1 MELRGLISNI
11 DLGGLVSI
19 NVQGLAGINYLQ
31 RITGIIN
38 LRGLEGIGVY
48 VYVGVEVGIDLEGV
62 ASISL
67 R

>member
-1 MELRGLISNI
+1 M
-11 DLGGLVSI
+11 SI

-38 LRGLEGIGVY
+38 LRGLEGIGVN

>member
-1 MELRGLISNI
+1 
-11 DLGGLVSI
+11 VSI
-19 NVQGLAGINYLQ
+19 NVQELAGINLQ

-48 VYVGVEVGIDLEGV
+48 VYVGVGVGIDLEGV

>member
-1 MELRGLISNI
+1 M
-11 DLGGLVSI
+11 SI
-19 NVQGLAGINYLQ
+19 NVQGLAGINLQ

-38 LRGLEGIGVY
+38 LRARGLEGIGVY
-48 VYVGVEVGIDLEGV
+48 VYVGVGVGIDLEGV